1 MPSNFI
7 DWRTSVSELS
17 ILQNTLHNRF
27 KSLSMGFK
35 LIVVCGLA
43 LLMTIPALFV
53 FSLVNEGTVPTM

>member
-1 MPSNFI
+1 
-7 DWRTSVSELS
+7 
-17 ILQNTLHNRF
+17 
-27 KSLSMGFK
+27 MGFK